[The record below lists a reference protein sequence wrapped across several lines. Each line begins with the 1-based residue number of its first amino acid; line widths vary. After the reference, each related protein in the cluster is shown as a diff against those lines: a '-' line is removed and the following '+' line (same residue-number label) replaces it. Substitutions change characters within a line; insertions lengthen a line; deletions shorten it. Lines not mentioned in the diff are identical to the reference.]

1 LPTLKTTKNKPKEK
15 YMDILLQQ
23 IVNGLTIGSIYA
35 LVALGYT
42 MVYGVMK
49 LINFAHGD
57 MVALSAYI
65 GLVLY
70 TQLVGL
76 GFIPQPLTIVLVFL
90 LTALVIAC
98 FGVILE
104 RVAYRPLRTA
114 PRLSAVVSALGAS
127 MMIQNGIM
135 LVWGPNILIFPA
147 DIFPAIHWNFAG
159 ITITFVQ
166 AAMIVI
172 TIVLMLALTLFI
184 NYTKM
189 GTAIRASAINQ
200 DAAKLMGINVNF
212 VIIII
217 FVLGSM
223 LGAVGGLFIGMYY
236 RGISFNLGWTYGLN
250 AFIAAILGGI
260 GNIPGSMVGGY
271 LLGLFT
277 ALIAGYVSSAWAEAF
292 TFMLL
297 IMILIVRPT
306 GILGERVAEKV

>member
-1 LPTLKTTKNKPKEK
+1 
-15 YMDILLQQ
+15 MDIFIQQ
-23 IVNGLTIGSIYA
+23 VVNGLTIGSIFA

-57 MVALSAYI
+57 MVALSAYV

-70 TQLVGL
+70 TQFVGS
-76 GFIPQPLTIVLVFL
+76 GMPQAIVILLVFL
-90 LTALVIAC
+90 ITAIIIAAA
-98 FGVILE
+98 GVILE
-104 RVAYRPLRTA
+104 RLAYRPLRNA

-135 LVWGPNILIFPA
+135 LYWGPNILTFPTGIFPETSWTM
-147 DIFPAIHWNFAG
+147 FG
-159 ITITFVQ
+159 VTITFIQ
-166 AAMIVI
+166 AFMLVL
-172 TIVLMLALTLFI
+172 TVVLMITLTLFI
-184 NYTKM
+184 NFTKY
-189 GTAIRASAINQ
+189 GTAIRASSINQ
-200 DAAKLMGINVNF
+200 DAAKLMGINVNM

-217 FVLGSM
+217 FIIGAALGS
-223 LGAVGGLFIGMYY
+223 VGGLFIGIYY
-236 RGISFNLGWTYGLN
+236 RGIEFTLGWNYGLS

-277 ALIAGYVSSAWAEAF
+277 ALISGYVSSVWAEAF
-292 TFMLL
+292 TYILL
-297 IMILIVRPT
+297 IIILIFRPT

>member
-1 LPTLKTTKNKPKEK
+1 
-15 YMDILLQQ
+15 MDIFLQQ
-23 IVNGLTIGSIYA
+23 VVNGLIIGSIYA

-57 MVALSAYI
+57 LVALSAYI
-65 GLVLY
+65 GLMFY
-70 TQLVGL
+70 TQLIGMGVM
-76 GFIPQPLTIVLVFL
+76 PQSMVVIMVFV
-90 LTALVIAC
+90 LTALVAAA
-98 FGVILE
+98 VALLVE

-135 LVWGPNILIFPA
+135 LIWGPNITIFPS
-147 DIFPAIHWNFAG
+147 DILPAASWTVYG
-159 ITITFVQ
+159 ISITFVQ
-166 AAMIVI
+166 AAMIII
-172 TIVLMLALTLFI
+172 TLVLMVSLTLFI

-200 DAAKLMGINVNF
+200 DVAKLMGINVNM
-212 VIIII
+212 IIMII
-217 FVLGSM
+217 FVVGAVLGS
-223 LGAVGGLFIGMYY
+223 VGGLFIGMYY
-236 RGISFNLGWTYGLN
+236 RGISFNLGWIYGLN

-271 LLGLFT
+271 MLGLFT
-277 ALIAGYVSSAWAEAF
+277 ALIAGYVSSSWAEAF
-292 TFMLL
+292 TFILL
-297 IMILIVRPT
+297 ILILIVRPT

>member
-1 LPTLKTTKNKPKEK
+1 
-15 YMDILLQQ
+15 MDIFLQQ
-23 IVNGLTIGSIYA
+23 IVNGLIIGSIYA

-57 MVALSAYI
+57 LVALSAYI
-65 GLVLY
+65 GLMFY
-70 TQLVGL
+70 TQLIGL
-76 GFIPQPLTIVLVFL
+76 GVLPQPIVVISVFV
-90 LTALVIAC
+90 LTALMAAFVA
-98 FGVILE
+98 VVVE
-104 RVAYRPLRTA
+104 RVAYRPLRSA

-135 LVWGPNILIFPA
+135 LIWGPNITIFPA
-147 DIFPAIHWNFAG
+147 DILPTASWQVFG

-166 AAMIVI
+166 AAMIII
-172 TIVLMLALTLFI
+172 TVVLMITLTLFI

-200 DAAKLMGINVNF
+200 DVAKLMGINVNM
-212 VIIII
+212 IIMII
-217 FVLGSM
+217 FIVGAMLGS
-223 LGAVGGLFIGMYY
+223 VGGLFIGMYY
-236 RGISFNLGWTYGLN
+236 RGISFNIGWIYGLN

-277 ALIAGYVSSAWAEAF
+277 ALIAGYVSSTWAEAF
-292 TFMLL
+292 TFILL
-297 IMILIVRPT
+297 IVILIVRPT

>member
-1 LPTLKTTKNKPKEK
+1 MLRRTKYFKEK
-15 YMDILLQQ
+15 RMDIFLQQ
-23 IVNGLTIGSIYA
+23 VVNGLIIGSIYA

-57 MVALSAYI
+57 LVALSAYI
-65 GLVLY
+65 GLMFY
-70 TQLVGL
+70 TQLIGL
-76 GFIPQPLTIVLVFL
+76 GVLPQPLVVVSVFV
-90 LTALVIAC
+90 LTAIVAATVALLV
-98 FGVILE
+98 E
-104 RVAYRPLRTA
+104 RVAYRPLRNA

-135 LVWGPNILIFPA
+135 LIWGPNITIFPS
-147 DIFPAIHWNFAG
+147 DILPAVSWTIYG

-166 AAMIVI
+166 AAMIII
-172 TIVLMLALTLFI
+172 TLVLMISLTLFI

-200 DAAKLMGINVNF
+200 DVAKLMGINVNM
-212 VIIII
+212 IIMII
-217 FVLGSM
+217 FIVGAVLGS
-223 LGAVGGLFIGMYY
+223 VGGLFIGMYY
-236 RGISFNLGWTYGLN
+236 RGISFNLGWVYGLN

-271 LLGLFT
+271 MLGLFT
-277 ALIAGYVSSAWAEAF
+277 ALIAGYVSSSWAEAF
-292 TFMLL
+292 TFILL
-297 IMILIVRPT
+297 ILILIVRPT